1 MKYFKLILFLFILLT
16 INYSCKESTKSKEND
31 IAKESNQVAKYQKVE
46 LQIKGMTCEIGCARI
61 IESKLSKTKGVKFSK
76 VSFKDSLGLVEFDTN
91 ILTTKDIN
99 KVIENIA
106 DGTLYQVSST
116 QIVKE
121 FTYQK

>member
-1 MKYFKLILFLFILLT
+1 MKYFKLILFILLT

-46 LQIKGMTCEIGCARI
+46 LQIRGMTCEIGCARV

-99 KVIENIA
+99 KVVENIA

-121 FTYQK
+121 FTYKK

>member
-1 MKYFKLILFLFILLT
+1 MKYFKLILFILLT

-46 LQIKGMTCEIGCARI
+46 LQIKGMTCEIGCARV

-99 KVIENIA
+99 KVVENIA
-106 DGTLYQVSST
+106 DGTLYQVSSSQT
-116 QIVKE
+116 VKE
-121 FTYQK
+121 FTYKK

>member
-1 MKYFKLILFLFILLT
+1 MKYLKLILFLFILLT

-31 IAKESNQVAKYQKVE
+31 IAKKSNQVAKYQKVE
-46 LQIKGMTCEIGCARI
+46 LQIKGMTCEIGCAKL

-99 KVIENIA
+99 KVVENIA

-121 FTYQK
+121 FTYKK

>member
-1 MKYFKLILFLFILLT
+1 MKYLKLILFLFILLT
-16 INYSCKESTKSKEND
+16 INYSCKKSTKSKEND

-46 LQIKGMTCEIGCARI
+46 LQIKGMTCEIGCARV

-99 KVIENIA
+99 KVIESIA
-106 DGTLYQVSST
+106 DGTLYQVSNT
-116 QIVKE
+116 QLVKE
-121 FTYQK
+121 FTYKK